1 MFCRSVRTA
10 VHLIFIT
17 ARYSDALA
25 QRLDLASEEE
35 PGCKFDQDETFSD
48 GDEDSNLELE

>member
-1 MFCRSVRTA
+1 VRTA
-10 VHLIFIT
+10 AYRIFIS

-25 QRLDLASEEE
+25 KLLDRATEEA
-35 PGCKFDQDETFSD
+35 PGCKSAQDETISD